1 MKILNAET
9 LQELHN
15 FKWNKSAITEA
26 PLRCAAPIRKS
37 FKLPRRAPYLAAAE
51 EGGGGEAGRGAKSR
65 APYIHT
71 HGPFHRQ

>member
-26 PLRCAAPIRKS
+26 PLRCAAPIRKL
-37 FKLPRRAPYLAAAE
+37 FKLPRRAPYRAAAE
-51 EGGGGEAGRGAKSR
+51 EGGGGG
-65 APYIHT
+65 
-71 HGPFHRQ
+71 